1 MSSNA
6 KRAGQKADDLI
17 RANAAAAEAQA
28 DTIAAPDTP
37 VELVESEPVVE
48 AEVVQFEQQVQ
59 EPVAVDNSVD
69 VSLLEQQLAETQAAQ
84 AQADQRWRSLD
95 GQLRAKDA
103 QIDRL
108 TELVGKMTS
117 EPAKPQAPQGVQ
129 TSDADDFGS
138 EMVEFVQRLAASA
151 AQDAVGRLTPT
162 IEGLTNEVN
171 VVSKHTAQS
180 QAVTFEGMLDKLSP
194 QWSQLDTDQGFHDW
208 LAQSPTRNKL
218 FLEGANTQDSAIVS
232 DFFNMYADTLDR
244 AENKVTAKEAKRA
257 NDLEKQVSPGKSRS
271 TRAAS
276 NATPPEQ
283 KNWTRSEIAGAY
295 NDYSQGKISSEEWGP
310 LEKAI
315 AAAQAEGRVDY
326 ST

>member
-17 RANAAAAEAQA
+17 RANAAAADAKA
-28 DTIAAPDTP
+28 DNIATPDTP
-37 VELVESEPVVE
+37 VEILAAEPVV
-48 AEVVQFEQQVQ
+48 AEVIEFEQAVQ
-59 EPVAVDNSVD
+59 EPEAVDTNSVD
-69 VSLLEQQLAETQAAQ
+69 VSALEQKLADTQAAQ

-108 TELVGKMTS
+108 TELVGKMTT
-117 EPAKPQAPQGVQ
+117 EPAQPQAPQGVQ
-129 TSDADDFGS
+129 TSDADDFGT
-138 EMVEFVQRLAASA
+138 EMVDFVQRLAASA
-151 AQDAVGRLTPT
+151 AQDAVGRLAPT
-162 IEGLTNEVN
+162 IQGLTNEVE
-171 VVSKHTAQS
+171 VVSKHTAKS
-180 QAVTFEGMLDKLSP
+180 QALTFEGLLDKLSP
-194 QWSQLDTDQGFHDW
+194 SWSQLDTDQGFHDW
-208 LAQSPTRNKL
+208 LGQSPTRNKI
-218 FLEGANTQDSAIVS
+218 FLEGAQTQDAEIVS

-244 AENKVTAKEAKRA
+244 ASTQVQAKENKRA
-257 NDLEKQVSPGKSRS
+257 NELEKQVSPGKSRS
-271 TRAAS
+271 TATAS
-276 NATPPEQ
+276 SVSPPDQ

-295 NDYSQGKISSEEWGP
+295 SEYSKGNIPADEWGP